1 MSAPIARKFAGLI
14 SALRNRA
21 KALLPLLGLI
31 IYTLLGA
38 ILFSELEGPNEQ
50 YELEQLRKERQELF
64 ESTVY
69 RLNNVRG
76 MQPMAALNH
85 TRKSLLKFQEKLGIE
100 PVNLEETR
108 WNFWGAV
115 FYCMTVYTTI
125 GYGNIVPVTT
135 PGRVLT
141 ILYAFIGI
149 PFAVLTLFA
158 LGMIFARICK
168 MLWKLVLK
176 STSVVHKDL
185 GRKVNAAVGFDE
197 NGQMSR
203 SSSSLDDEDLLSFP
217 ISFLIFLTV
226 LWVLLCAWI
235 FTLLEDWSY
244 GTSLYFTLISFTTI
258 GFGDVLPSEYDY
270 IIIVGF
276 LLLIGLSLVSTVLT
290 LIQQQIEALASGMQA
305 NIDREYMN
313 ALAEAADE
321 GAISDADFKRMHS
334 GNNTAEAID
343 ISEPK
348 EVDPRSMDAV
358 ISRMPFKERILYRV
372 MPASAKKR
380 LNEASEQKLR
390 RKNKASQTDMFL
402 LEALLHEEILKMEL
416 NNELPT
422 RQVSSSP
429 SRVVGTSR
437 FEMTRFERVH
447 ANTTPLSIEVVQ
459 PRRAIMTCDFNTK
472 MKFSMLCTFVSSMLF
487 EMLSITNGLL
497 FPFLVNWH
505 NGVIYIYSLSHS
517 NHFLLPMLRLL
528 YKLTL

>member
-1 MSAPIARKFAGLI
+1 MSAPIARRCANLFAGL
-14 SALRNRA
+14 RTRA

-31 IYTLLGA
+31 FYTLLGA

-50 YELEQLRKERQELF
+50 YEMEQLQKQRQELF
-64 ESTVY
+64 ENTVY
-69 RLNNVRG
+69 RLNNVRA

-100 PVNLEETR
+100 PVNFEETR

-125 GYGNIVPVTT
+125 GYGNIVPATV

-158 LGMIFARICK
+158 LGAIFARICK

-176 STSVVHKDL
+176 STTVVHKDL

-197 NGQMSR
+197 GGQMSH
-203 SSSSLDDEDLLSFP
+203 SSSSLEDEDLLSFP
-217 ISFLIFLTV
+217 ISFLVLLTI
-226 LWVLLCAWI
+226 LWVFFCAWI

-244 GTSLYFTLISFTTI
+244 GTALYFTLISFTTI

-270 IIIVGF
+270 IVIVGF
-276 LLLIGLSLVSTVLT
+276 LLLVGLSLVSTVLT

-334 GNNTAEAID
+334 GNNTVDVD
-343 ISEPK
+343 ISETK
-348 EVDPRSMDAV
+348 ELDPRSMDAV
-358 ISRMPFKERILYRV
+358 ISRMPLKERLLYRV

-380 LNEASEQKLR
+380 LNEASEQKLH
-390 RKNKASQTDMFL
+390 RKNKATQTDMFL
-402 LEALLHEEILKMEL
+402 LEALIHEEILKMEL

-422 RQVSSSP
+422 RQVSVSP
-429 SRVVGTSR
+429 SRVVGTGV
-437 FEMTRFERVH
+437 RVTH
-447 ANTTPLSIEVVQ
+447 VHPRTVEDNTPQPTIKTTAIREDEV
-459 PRRAIMTCDFNTK
+459 
-472 MKFSMLCTFVSSMLF
+472 
-487 EMLSITNGLL
+487 
-497 FPFLVNWH
+497 
-505 NGVIYIYSLSHS
+505 
-517 NHFLLPMLRLL
+517 
-528 YKLTL
+528 

>member
-1 MSAPIARKFAGLI
+1 MSAPIARRCANLFAGL
-14 SALRNRA
+14 RTRA

-31 IYTLLGA
+31 FYTLLGA

-50 YELEQLRKERQELF
+50 YEMEQLQKQRQELF
-64 ESTVY
+64 ENTVY
-69 RLNNVRG
+69 RLNNVRA

-100 PVNLEETR
+100 PVNFEETR

-125 GYGNIVPVTT
+125 GYGNIVPATV

-158 LGMIFARICK
+158 LGAIFARICK

-176 STSVVHKDL
+176 STTVVHKDL
-185 GRKVNAAVGFDE
+185 GRKASE
-197 NGQMSR
+197 R
-203 SSSSLDDEDLLSFP
+203 SCR
-217 ISFLIFLTV
+217 IRRG
-226 LWVLLCAWI
+226 
-235 FTLLEDWSY
+235 WS
-244 GTSLYFTLISFTTI
+244 GTALYFTLISFTTI

-270 IIIVGF
+270 IVIVGF
-276 LLLIGLSLVSTVLT
+276 LLLVGLSLVSTVLT

-334 GNNTAEAID
+334 GNNTVDVD
-343 ISEPK
+343 ISETK
-348 EVDPRSMDAV
+348 ELDPRSMDAV
-358 ISRMPFKERILYRV
+358 ISRMPLKERLLYRV

-380 LNEASEQKLR
+380 LNEASEQKLH
-390 RKNKASQTDMFL
+390 RKNKATQTDMFL
-402 LEALLHEEILKMEL
+402 LEALIHEEILKMEL

-422 RQVSSSP
+422 RQVSVSP
-429 SRVVGTSR
+429 SRVVGTGVQLDPRSMDAVISR
-437 FEMTRFERVH
+437 M
-447 ANTTPLSIEVVQ
+447 PLKE
-459 PRRAIMTCDFNTK
+459 
-472 MKFSMLCTFVSSMLF
+472 
-487 EMLSITNGLL
+487 
-497 FPFLVNWH
+497 
-505 NGVIYIYSLSHS
+505 
-517 NHFLLPMLRLL
+517 RLL
-528 YKLTL
+528 YRVMPASAKKRLNEASEQKLHRKNKATQTDMFLLEALIHEEILKMELNNELPTRQVSVSPSRVVGTGVRVTHVHPRTVEDNTPQPTIKTTAIREDEV